1 MKRQEHHFGLTLIIL
16 VLLFCILTPLACA
29 PTKVRVYP
37 RETPPERITL
47 PKTTPEGTAQEKTG
61 RLKTPPGEM
70 TSIDNNKVK
79 PSSERPSAEKIPTVE
94 PPLQKTYD
102 ETVSEWKSYE
112 DLVKWMENDFSF
124 DKERYEK
131 FNGTFPVP
139 RPPEETFQLKSGIYI
154 DAAMFLKE
162 ILNRINPSYQAQI
175 VILIMRR
182 HGFNHYACSFKKD
195 RKLFIMDYGTP
206 YKEITGVHG
215 PYGALEEYKKFY
227 EKHHPMKREI
237 EAITYLP

>member
-1 MKRQEHHFGLTLIIL
+1 MKRQEHPFGLTPIIF
-16 VLLFCILTPLACA
+16 VLLFYLLTCLACA

-37 RETPPERITL
+37 RETPPEKIAL

-61 RLKTPPGEM
+61 PLKTPPGGM
-70 TSIDNNKVK
+70 TSPNKDTVK
-79 PSSERPSAEKIPTVE
+79 PSSERPTAEKIPTPE

-102 ETVSEWKSYE
+102 ETVSEWKSYQ

-131 FNGTFPVP
+131 FSGTLPVP
-139 RPPEETFQLKSGIYI
+139 RSPEETFQLKSGIYI
-154 DAAMFLKE
+154 DAAVFLKE
-162 ILNRINPSYQAQI
+162 ILNRMNPSYQAQI

-182 HGFNHYACSFKKD
+182 HGFNHYACSFRKEG
-195 RKLFIMDYGTP
+195 KLFIMDYGTP

-215 PYGALEEYKKFY
+215 PYGSLEEYKKFY
-227 EKHHPMKREI
+227 EKHHPMIGEI